1 MIEFGIGVTNLE
13 TLLIAFISAI
23 VVDLILVLISHFWKF
38 ISGLDIPAILVSLVV
53 PRVLLSCAVL
63 LLSVVEALISDLC

>member
-13 TLLIAFISAI
+13 TLLIAVISAI
-23 VVDLILVLISHFWKF
+23 VADLILVLISHFWKL
-38 ISGLDIPAILVSLVV
+38 ISGLDIPAILVSPVV

-63 LLSVVEALISDLC
+63 LLSLMEALISDLY

>member
-13 TLLIAFISAI
+13 TLLIAVISAI
-23 VVDLILVLISHFWKF
+23 VADLILVLISHFWKL

-63 LLSVVEALISDLC
+63 LLAVMEALISDLY

>member
-13 TLLIAFISAI
+13 TLLIAVISAI
-23 VVDLILVLISHFWKF
+23 VADLILVLISHFWKF

-63 LLSVVEALISDLC
+63 LLSVVEALISDLY

>member
-13 TLLIAFISAI
+13 TLLIAVISAI
-23 VVDLILVLISHFWKF
+23 VADLILVLISHFWKL

-53 PRVLLSCAVL
+53 PRDLLSCAVL
-63 LLSVVEALISDLC
+63 LLSVMEALISDLY

>member
-23 VVDLILVLISHFWKF
+23 VADLILVLISHFRKLF
-38 ISGLDIPAILVSLVV
+38 SGMDIPAILVSLVV

-63 LLSVVEALISDLC
+63 LLSVVEALISDIY

>member
-13 TLLIAFISAI
+13 TLLIAVISAI
-23 VVDLILVLISHFWKF
+23 VADLILVLISHFWKL

-63 LLSVVEALISDLC
+63 LLSVMEALISDLY

>member
-13 TLLIAFISAI
+13 TLLIAVISAI
-23 VVDLILVLISHFWKF
+23 VADLILVLISHFWKL
-38 ISGLDIPAILVSLVV
+38 ISGLDIPAVLVSLVV

-63 LLSVVEALISDLC
+63 LLSVMEALISDLY

>member
-63 LLSVVEALISDLC
+63 LLSVVEALISDLY

>member
-23 VVDLILVLISHFWKF
+23 VADLILVLISHFRKL

-53 PRVLLSCAVL
+53 PRVLLKLHSS
-63 LLSVVEALISDLC
+63 SVIGRGGFDI